1 MPMTCT
7 SRVAAFTVYSPEP
20 DVNVLLAT

>member
-1 MPMTCT
+1 MTCT